1 MKKFFI
7 TLFIFIFA
15 ITTLVLAK
23 PETSA
28 VMSNKCDEAKIRLIV
43 GDALIKIEPQDWG
56 NGVKGFI
63 ITLETDKMTFAQLA
77 QKMNENGCY

>member
-1 MKKFFI
+1 MKKIIVFLSFFI
-7 TLFIFIFA
+7 LA

-28 VMSNKCDEAKIRLIV
+28 VMSNKCDEAKIRQIA